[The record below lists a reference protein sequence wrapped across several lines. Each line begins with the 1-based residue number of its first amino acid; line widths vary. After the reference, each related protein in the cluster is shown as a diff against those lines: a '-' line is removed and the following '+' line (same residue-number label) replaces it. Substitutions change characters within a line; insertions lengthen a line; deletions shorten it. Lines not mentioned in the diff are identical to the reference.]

1 MDKKI
6 QEIREA
12 LAAATPGD
20 WQEEGAE
27 IWKRGKDYQCD
38 NRHVHICDVVNDDN
52 RRFIANAPSYVDYLL
67 QQIEIKDKALKEAE
81 TFVEE
86 LILAA
91 DTVPASHLDLEEIA
105 KDGTDVIN
113 SIEAAL
119 KGEDTP

>member
-38 NRHVHICDVVNDDN
+38 NRHVHICDVVDDSN
-52 RRFIANAPSYVDYLL
+52 RKLIANAPTYISYLL
-67 QQIEIKDKALKEAE
+67 QQIEIKDKALGFYA
-81 TFVEE
+81 
-86 LILAA
+86 
-91 DTVPASHLDLEEIA
+91 DLENWEQYYGSLDIDSAILNDCGIIA
-105 KDGTDVIN
+105 R
-113 SIEAAL
+113 AAL
-119 KGEDTP
+119 KGEDTNE

>member
-1 MDKKI
+1 MENAD
-6 QEIREA
+6 
-12 LAAATPGD
+12 LD
-20 WQEEGAE
+20 WGLS
-27 IWKRGKDYQCD
+27 ILRD
-38 NRHVHICDVVNDDN
+38 HI
-52 RRFIANAPSYVDYLL
+52 SYLL

-113 SIEAAL
+113 SIAAAL
-119 KGEDTP
+119 KGEDTSE